1 VGWRS
6 ATGSDSSQ
14 GLQVPAHRLRPGRP
28 LSTVPA
34 TWQRTLDYMRE
45 QHTPIRASDVQQV
58 LGILQAHMVRKR
70 MADAEVIERVAQGL
84 YTV

>member
-1 VGWRS
+1 M
-6 ATGSDSSQ
+6 
-14 GLQVPAHRLRPGRP
+14 
-28 LSTVPA
+28 PA
-34 TWQRTLDYMRE
+34 TWQRTLAYMRE

-58 LGILQAHMVRKR
+58 LGIPQAHMVRKR